1 MEKNKKNLKPLII
14 VLTVV
19 LMCAVVFFGLF
30 FYRNHSKKEPVK
42 TIDSF
47 IYALNHDNIS
57 EMLECIEPTES
68 DIIKSGLEKIDE
80 ITDSEIA
87 KKLTDYLPFLSAYLK
102 VDIFPEFDVEIL
114 NTDVDGKKAVVTVS
128 INDSEKYYDV
138 RLIKL
143 DGKWYI
149 QYASKSD

>member
-102 VDIFPEFDVEIL
+102 VDIFPEFDVEII

-138 RLIKL
+138 HLIKL

>member
-42 TIDSF
+42 TINSF

-102 VDIFPEFDVEIL
+102 VDIFPEFDVEII

-149 QYASKSD
+149 QYAAKSD